1 MFFLF
6 LVVCNEDKIGNKS
19 LSAIS
24 SQFCGESEMCGP
36 HVFKPLLG
44 TIETATR
51 ENATREKEEKSAFS
65 LAWNTKEYEETDKN
79 QLGPTLFFISPNLRR
94 NLTHALLFHF

>member
-1 MFFLF
+1 
-6 LVVCNEDKIGNKS
+6 
-19 LSAIS
+19 
-24 SQFCGESEMCGP
+24 
-36 HVFKPLLG
+36 LLG
-44 TIETATR
+44 TIETAAR

-65 LAWNTKEYEETDKN
+65 LAWNTKEFEKTDKN

>member
-1 MFFLF
+1 MQGVGVRTSVIPLIH
-6 LVVCNEDKIGNKS
+6 L
-19 LSAIS
+19 
-24 SQFCGESEMCGP
+24 
-36 HVFKPLLG
+36 KPLLG
-44 TIETATR
+44 IIETDAR

-65 LAWNTKEYEETDKN
+65 LAWNTKEFEKTDKN